1 MLVIGQIQM
10 TVRDFQQRM
19 VEAGR
24 RNFRNA
30 PDTSGL
36 GPIACD
42 FAQYEV
48 GSIACEYAGVLA

>member
-19 VEAGR
+19 VEAGS
-24 RNFRNA
+24 RNA

-48 GSIACEYAGVLA
+48 GSIACEYAWVLA